1 MSQSGRSFSQQHW
14 KPLVVVVGTLLFLLI
29 VSLTSTSHSLPIYI
43 SSPPPSIPPRTGPE
57 LHLLIPLS
65 TLPPPS
71 LVKPTFTPPYCKTIL
86 TSLIQGYEPII
97 LDLGTPHSY
106 HDGLNAKIDVMAD
119 FVETLDEQRLER
131 IRFAEEEGEDVELAE
146 EDVLLMIGEQS
157 SISPT
162 TRPPLRLTRFLFA
175 LPDGWDVLLTGS
187 PEEVLEKYVSR
198 HRTS

>member
-1 MSQSGRSFSQQHW
+1 
-14 KPLVVVVGTLLFLLI
+14 
-29 VSLTSTSHSLPIYI
+29 
-43 SSPPPSIPPRTGPE
+43 
-57 LHLLIPLS
+57 
-65 TLPPPS
+65 
-71 LVKPTFTPPYCKTIL
+71 
-86 TSLIQGYEPII
+86 
-97 LDLGTPHSY
+97 
-106 HDGLNAKIDVMAD
+106 MAD